1 MRAVGYG
8 LVGLVLGSVGGFW
21 VGLMIGLI
29 YTELASVS
37 CFEGRC
43 GYVAG
48 GVGVLGAVLCG
59 LAGAAYGWGRALR
72 GDPAEAS
79 AFCPRVK
86 DGSAI
91 RSISLPPNPPGRAS
105 PAPRRSRAARA

>member
-8 LVGLVLGSVGGFW
+8 LVGLVLGSVGSFW

-37 CFEGRC
+37 CFEGLC

-59 LAGAAYGWGRALR
+59 LAGAAYGLR
-72 GDPAEAS
+72 RGLRRQPAEAG
-79 AFCPRVK
+79 AF
-86 DGSAI
+86 
-91 RSISLPPNPPGRAS
+91 
-105 PAPRRSRAARA
+105 

>member
-1 MRAVGYG
+1 MRVVGYG

-37 CFEGRC
+37 CFEGFC

-48 GVGVLGAVLCG
+48 GVGVLAAVLCG
-59 LAGAAYGWGRALR
+59 LAGAGYGLRRALKR
-72 GDPAEAS
+72 QPAE
-79 AFCPRVK
+79 V
-86 DGSAI
+86 
-91 RSISLPPNPPGRAS
+91 
-105 PAPRRSRAARA
+105 PAY

>member
-21 VGLMIGLI
+21 V

-37 CFEGRC
+37 CFEGLC

-48 GVGVLGAVLCG
+48 GVGALGAVLCG
-59 LAGAAYGWGRALR
+59 LAGAYGLR
-72 GDPAEAS
+72 RGLRRDPAEAG
-79 AFCPRVK
+79 AF
-86 DGSAI
+86 
-91 RSISLPPNPPGRAS
+91 
-105 PAPRRSRAARA
+105 

>member
-8 LVGLVLGSVGGFW
+8 LVGLVLGSVGSFW
-21 VGLMIGLI
+21 VGLI

-37 CFEGRC
+37 CFEGLC

-59 LAGAAYGWGRALR
+59 LAGAAYGLR
-72 GDPAEAS
+72 RGLRRQPAEA
-79 AFCPRVK
+79 
-86 DGSAI
+86 GAI
-91 RSISLPPNPPGRAS
+91 
-105 PAPRRSRAARA
+105 

>member
-8 LVGLVLGSVGGFW
+8 LVGLVLGSVGSFW

-37 CFEGRC
+37 CFEGLC

-48 GVGVLGAVLCG
+48 GSASSARCC
-59 LAGAAYGWGRALR
+59 AG
-72 GDPAEAS
+72 
-79 AFCPRVK
+79 
-86 DGSAI
+86 
-91 RSISLPPNPPGRAS
+91 S
-105 PAPRRSRAARA
+105 PAPPTDCAAA